1 MDIVQRIFRAQI
13 QRETSAVHA
22 QQMGGHSSGTK
33 VVNAAVH
40 SLHADGAFKRSA
52 IVKGEVFTQKNEL
65 LELGD
70 ITDTV
75 PFTLSVPNKKMLC
88 HPEGKSPEIEISP
101 FAPTFTVPVNFTML
115 SHPSG
120 STDPVLVTTILPA
133 SVSEPIFIVPPP
145 VRVG

>member
-52 IVKGEVFTQKNEL
+52 IVKGEVFHAEKRIIGTRRHYGYRSL
-65 LELGD
+65 Y
-70 ITDTV
+70 
-75 PFTLSVPNKKMLC
+75 
-88 HPEGKSPEIEISP
+88 IER
-101 FAPTFTVPVNFTML
+101 
-115 SHPSG
+115 
-120 STDPVLVTTILPA
+120 
-133 SVSEPIFIVPPP
+133 SE
-145 VRVG
+145 